1 MTSNEFYNVLMKD
14 VDYILNGGF
23 VVNTDAFM
31 QTMSYASE
39 QYEAVL
45 QKATSLEEQNK
56 ELQENIGL
64 TMNLSESILQELN
77 SERGIKEYL
86 IKSFKEQTQG
96 LQSLLDLKQ
105 QEISVLES
113 KVVELEANEEK
124 LKREWYVMGSN
135 DNFKALLDSGAIQ
148 Q

>member
-1 MTSNEFYNVLMKD
+1 MNRKEYDFKCSKNMTWHDQVRLCNE
-14 VDYILNGGF
+14 YIH
-23 VVNTDAFM
+23 A
-31 QTMSYASE
+31 
-39 QYEAVL
+39 
-45 QKATSLEEQNK
+45 LEEQNK

-86 IKSFKEQTQG
+86 IKSFKEQIQG

-113 KVVELEANEEK
+113 KVGEVKTCGTCKYWYEKSCSNNDGIAYNGTNAVYEDDYCKDYEAK
-124 LKREWYVMGSN
+124 QK
-135 DNFKALLDSGAIQ
+135 
-148 Q
+148 